1 MYMNTRMICF
11 AIPGFPGIRFAL
23 GLIFIT
29 NCKKAG
35 LPGNSGKKYIY
46 NPTHQFL
53 QLIDW

>member
-46 NPTHQFL
+46 NPTHPFL